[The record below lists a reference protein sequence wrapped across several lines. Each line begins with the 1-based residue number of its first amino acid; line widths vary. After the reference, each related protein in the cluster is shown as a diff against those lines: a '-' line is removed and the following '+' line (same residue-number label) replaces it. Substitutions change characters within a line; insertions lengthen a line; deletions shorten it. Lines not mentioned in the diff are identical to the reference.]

1 MGEDATVAD
10 IRQIWP
16 VGGADPLDEA
26 GLVAAYAWPADR
38 PTVRLNFVTS
48 IDGAVTV
55 DGRSAGLGSTGDRR
69 VFDLLRMTC
78 DAVVVGAGTLR
89 AEGYGPMRLAGPAG
103 AWRRDRGRVPDPVLV
118 AVSRSLDLDPAHP
131 MFVDAPVRPIVI
143 TSAGAPIDRRTALSR
158 VADLLVHGEGEVDL
172 PAAVTAL
179 TALGHRNLLC
189 EGGPHLLGTLTGAD
203 LADEMCLTVSP
214 ALAGPGAGR
223 ITAGPVTAVRD
234 MALAGVL
241 VSDDVLLLRYAR
253 RR

>member
-16 VGGADPLDEA
+16 VAGAGPLDEA
-26 GLVAAYAWPADR
+26 GLAAAYAWPTERA
-38 PTVRLNFVTS
+38 TVRLNFVTS
-48 IDGAVTV
+48 IDGAVTI
-55 DGRSAGLGSTGDRR
+55 DGRSAGLGSPGDQR
-69 VFDLLRMTC
+69 VFDLLRLTC

-89 AEGYGPMRLAGPAG
+89 GEGYGPMRLAGPAR
-103 AWRRDRGRVPDPVLV
+103 ACRRDWGWTADPVLV

-172 PAAVTAL
+172 PAAVADL
-179 TALGHRNLLC
+179 TARGHRKLLC

-203 LADEMCLTVSP
+203 LVDEVCLTISP
-214 ALAGPGAGR
+214 MLAGPGAGR
-223 ITAGPVTAVRD
+223 ITAGAVTAVRD
-234 MALAGVL
+234 LALVGVL
-241 VSDDVLLLRYAR
+241 VSDDVLLLRHAR
-253 RR
+253 R